1 MNPVAP
7 IVSLPRPESDRILF
21 DRIVVG
27 MEYYVEY
34 REYIGSGWGQRT
46 MLLLAKVHPDT
57 TSSMVV
63 CWPVWS
69 LGVGNW
75 LQRVT
80 YFSANR
86 AQIDTDN
93 GGMGYYHFYRTPQGP
108 VGDPT
113 AGAVP
118 VALAPPVGAAAPA
131 AAVGNNAAGD
141 PVAVPAAPALAPPVG
156 AAAPAA
162 AVGNNAAGDPVAPRR
177 LPSRKRKRSRRT
189 NRSRRTPRFNRGN
202 E

>member
-1 MNPVAP
+1 MEPVAP

-27 MEYYVEY
+27 SEYYVEY
-34 REYIGSGWGQRT
+34 REYIGPAWGQRT

-75 LQRVT
+75 MLRVT
-80 YFSANR
+80 DFSANQ

-93 GGMGYYHFYRTPQGP
+93 GGREYYHFYRTKAPQEP

-113 AGAVP
+113 AIAAP
-118 VALAPPVGAAAPA
+118 VAAGAGAAAA
-131 AAVGNNAAGD
+131 ADPTPNN
-141 PVAVPAAPALAPPVG
+141 
-156 AAAPAA
+156 
-162 AVGNNAAGDPVAPRR
+162 AGDPVAPRR
-177 LPSRKRKRSRRT
+177 LPSRKRKSSRSRR
-189 NRSRRTPRFNRGN
+189 NRKSIRRRQHF
-202 E
+202 

>member
-1 MNPVAP
+1 
-7 IVSLPRPESDRILF
+7 
-21 DRIVVG
+21 
-27 MEYYVEY
+27 
-34 REYIGSGWGQRT
+34 

-75 LQRVT
+75 LLRVT
-80 YFSANR
+80 DFSANR

-93 GGMGYYHFYRTPQGP
+93 GGREYYHFYRTPQGP

-113 AGAVP
+113 A
-118 VALAPPVGAAAPA
+118 VALAPPAGAAAPA
-131 AAVGNNAAGD
+131 AAFGNNAAGD
-141 PVAVPAAPALAPPVG
+141 PTAVAVPVAPAPALAPPAG
-156 AAAPAA
+156 AAASAA

-189 NRSRRTPRFNRGN
+189 NRSRRTPRFNRRN

>member
-34 REYIGSGWGQRT
+34 REYIGPGWSQRT
-46 MLLLAKVHPDT
+46 RLLLAKVHPDT

-63 CWPVWS
+63 CWPVWGS
-69 LGVGNW
+69 WGGSPWVR
-75 LQRVT
+75 RVT
-80 YFSANR
+80 DFSANR

-93 GGMGYYHFYRTPQGP
+93 GGREYYHFYRTNVPQEP

-113 AGAVP
+113 A
-118 VALAPPVGAAAPA
+118 VALAPPFG
-131 AAVGNNAAGD
+131 
-141 PVAVPAAPALAPPVG
+141 
-156 AAAPAA
+156 
-162 AVGNNAAGDPVAPRR
+162 GNNAAGDPVAPRR

>member
-27 MEYYVEY
+27 TEYYIEY
-34 REYIGSGWGQRT
+34 REYIGPGWGQRT

-63 CWPVWS
+63 GWPVWGS
-69 LGVGNW
+69 WGGSPWVR
-75 LQRVT
+75 RVT
-80 YFSANR
+80 DFSANR

-93 GGMGYYHFYRTPQGP
+93 GGREYYHFYRTPQGP

-113 AGAVP
+113 A

-141 PVAVPAAPALAPPVG
+141 PVAVPVAVPAAPVAPPVG

>member
-80 YFSANR
+80 DFSANR

-93 GGMGYYHFYRTPQGP
+93 GGREYYHFYRANVPQEP

-113 AGAVP
+113 APAF
-118 VALAPPVGAAAPA
+118 APPADAAA
-131 AAVGNNAAGD
+131 
-141 PVAVPAAPALAPPVG
+141 L
-156 AAAPAA
+156 AA

-189 NRSRRTPRFNRGN
+189 NRSRRTPRFNRRN

>member
-1 MNPVAP
+1 VILRGSPTNSWEEVEMNPVAP

-27 MEYYVEY
+27 AEYYVEY
-34 REYIGSGWGQRT
+34 REYIGPGWGQRT

-63 CWPVWS
+63 GWPVWGS
-69 LGVGNW
+69 WGGSPW
-75 LQRVT
+75 LRRVT
-80 YFSANR
+80 DFSANR

-93 GGMGYYHFYRTPQGP
+93 GGREYYHFYRINVPQEP

-113 AGAVP
+113 AVAVP
-118 VALAPPVGAAAPA
+118 VPPVG
-131 AAVGNNAAGD
+131 
-141 PVAVPAAPALAPPVG
+141 
-156 AAAPAA
+156 
-162 AVGNNAAGDPVAPRR
+162 GNNAAGDPVAPRR
-177 LPSRKRKRSRRT
+177 LPSRKRKSSRRT

>member
-1 MNPVAP
+1 
-7 IVSLPRPESDRILF
+7 
-21 DRIVVG
+21 
-27 MEYYVEY
+27 
-34 REYIGSGWGQRT
+34 

-75 LQRVT
+75 LLRVT
-80 YFSANR
+80 DFSANR

-93 GGMGYYHFYRTPQGP
+93 GGREYYHFYRTNVPQEP

-113 AGAVP
+113 APAVAAAGGAG
-118 VALAPPVGAAAPA
+118 APPAA
-131 AAVGNNAAGD
+131 
-141 PVAVPAAPALAPPVG
+141 
-156 AAAPAA
+156 AA

-177 LPSRKRKRSRRT
+177 RKSSHRNRKSRRSRRRK
-189 NRSRRTPRFNRGN
+189 NH
-202 E
+202 